1 MALIRFAL
9 ILFVIFFVIRVV
21 TRYVLRSY
29 MKNVQRNFENQ
40 QNQHSNKKEGDVT
53 INTQAKKGKKF
64 DQDEGDY
71 VDYDEIKE

>member
-1 MALIRFAL
+1 MGLIRFAL
-9 ILFVIFFVIRVV
+9 ILFVVFFLIRVI

-53 INTQAKKGKKF
+53 INTQPKKEKKI
-64 DQDEGDY
+64 DQGEGDY
-71 VDYDEIKE
+71 IDYDEIKE